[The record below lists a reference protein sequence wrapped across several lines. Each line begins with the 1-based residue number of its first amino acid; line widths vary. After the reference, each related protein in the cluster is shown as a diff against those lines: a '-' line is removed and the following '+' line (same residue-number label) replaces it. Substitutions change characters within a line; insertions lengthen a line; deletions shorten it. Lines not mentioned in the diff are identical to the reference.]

1 MNIDSFE
8 NVWDGFIVKF
18 KGKLLKQSNNGN
30 LNYSEVNLVF
40 KDMVLSWSIK
50 TDIEGKWL
58 MDYAVLNPKK
68 GELIKKILAEDM
80 TIKEIAKTKIPEF
93 LKYVVPFFGAAAGLG
108 ISSVCDAS
116 IAVKAIST
124 IAPAVVLYP
133 SANTVLN
140 ALKIRNNE
148 KLIEEYISQL
158 DKYKQSIISIISSN

>member
-1 MNIDSFE
+1 MNINSFE
-8 NVWDGFIVKF
+8 NVWNSFIVKF
-18 KGKLLKQSNNGN
+18 KGKLLSQSNNGN

-50 TDIEGKWL
+50 TDMEGKWL
-58 MDYAVLNPKK
+58 ADYAFSNPEK

-80 TIKEIAKTKIPEF
+80 TIKKIDKPKTPEF
-93 LKYVVPFFGAAAGLG
+93 LKYIVPFVGAAAGLC
-108 ISSVCDAS
+108 ISSVCDAG

-140 ALKIRNNE
+140 TLKIRNNE
-148 KLIEEYISQL
+148 NLIEEYISQL